1 MCGYVAAKQGD
12 AYLLL
17 VYLPDQV
24 PMWGKKGST

>member
-24 PMWGKKGST
+24 PM